1 MGVENGVIKGHQASH
16 DFLGAAKLQSL
27 QGGDNPRYVRQ
38 CCDLQYYVKQRLPVA
53 PLPVMTMH
61 WQVF

>member
-27 QGGDNPRYVRQ
+27 QGGDNPRYT
-38 CCDLQYYVKQRLPVA
+38 YASAAIYNI
-53 PLPVMTMH
+53 T
-61 WQVF
+61 